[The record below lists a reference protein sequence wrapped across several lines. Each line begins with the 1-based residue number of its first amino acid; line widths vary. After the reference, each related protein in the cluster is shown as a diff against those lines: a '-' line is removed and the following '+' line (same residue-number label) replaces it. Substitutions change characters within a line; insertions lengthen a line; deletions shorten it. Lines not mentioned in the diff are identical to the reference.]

1 VTTARAAEGERYLWA
16 GVAMAVASIALAMG
30 VSLVFAPATVSAGEA
45 SARAQCGTVVEP
57 AASTRDC
64 AAALKT
70 RSRATAGLL
79 GLASWGA
86 VAAVLLN
93 AGAPERRRRNLAATT
108 VVVTGLVVLG
118 AVLRDGVIERTF
130 GS

>member
-1 VTTARAAEGERYLWA
+1 VSSVGARERDGQLWA
-16 GVAMAVASIALAMG
+16 GLALALVSIALTMG
-30 VSLVFAPATVSAGEA
+30 VSLVFAPATVSAG
-45 SARAQCGTVVEP
+45 RAPERAPCGTVVEP

-86 VAAVLLN
+86 IAAVLLD
-93 AGAPERRRRNLAATT
+93 GGSPGRRRRRLAVTAVIVT
-108 VVVTGLVVLG
+108 VLTVSG
-118 AVLRDGVIERTF
+118 AVLRDGVIDRTF

>member
-1 VTTARAAEGERYLWA
+1 MSSVGARERDGQLWA
-16 GVAMAVASIALAMG
+16 GLALALVSIALTMG
-30 VSLVFAPATVSAGEA
+30 VSLVFAPATVSAGRAPE
-45 SARAQCGTVVEP
+45 RAQCGTVVEP